1 MKPLLL
7 FFSICAASLT
17 AESLGIDDW
26 PNWRGPI
33 FNGSTNASHP
43 LPHYFDKSKG
53 VKWKAQLPGPSAA
66 TPIVVGE
73 NVFVSSIAIDSSASS
88 PAKGDLMALCFNRD
102 DGALVWSHNA
112 GSGYRPSGDGFDYKL
127 DSRSNYASPSPVTD
141 GTRVIYFFGNGDL
154 VSYLMNGSEEWRRNI
169 QKDYGDFCFQW
180 TFSSSPTLHRGNFIF
195 PFFNETNSTWKGNR
209 RCEIFLLCMDP

>member
-112 GSGYRPSGDGFDYKL
+112 GSGYRPSGDGFDYQ
-127 DSRSNYASPSPVTD
+127 A
-141 GTRVIYFFGNGDL
+141 
-154 VSYLMNGSEEWRRNI
+154 
-169 QKDYGDFCFQW
+169 
-180 TFSSSPTLHRGNFIF
+180 
-195 PFFNETNSTWKGNR
+195 
-209 RCEIFLLCMDP
+209 